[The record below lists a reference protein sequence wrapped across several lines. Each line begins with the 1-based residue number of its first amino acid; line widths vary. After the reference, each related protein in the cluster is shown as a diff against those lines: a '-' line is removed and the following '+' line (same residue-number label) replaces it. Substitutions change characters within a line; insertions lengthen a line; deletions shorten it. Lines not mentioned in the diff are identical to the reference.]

1 MDKLYNKAIRDNIPE
16 IIKSK
21 GELCI
26 VKRLTHAEFLREL
39 EEKSHEELDEYDKSK
54 SLEEL
59 ADILE
64 VVYRIAELRG
74 ISNEKL
80 EAILTK
86 KAQERGAFQENLF
99 LIRTYS
105 EAN

>member
-1 MDKLYNKAIRDNIPE
+1 MRWAYWGILSLLFN
-16 IIKSK
+16 
-21 GELCI
+21 LCALITITVVI
-26 VKRLTHAEFLREL
+26 VTNLCDERGAFHN
-39 EEKSHEELDEYDKSK
+39 EYDKSK
-54 SLEEL
+54 SPEEL
-59 ADILE
+59 VDILE

-74 ISNEKL
+74 ISNQKL
-80 EAILTK
+80 EAIRAK